1 MTKEK
6 PLVTFF
12 TNADRKRLLASLETY
27 YITKL
32 NQYNYNLKTYKSP
45 NKTIAENY
53 NRRFR
58 LEVKAIELI
67 LYSLGSN
74 FMKNVKPNSRKT
86 SELNARSSGLIQGEL
101 KPVDN

>member
-1 MTKEK
+1 MKK
-6 PLVTFF
+6 PIANPQFF
-12 TNADRKRLLASLETY
+12 SNADRKRLLNSLETY
-27 YITKL
+27 YVTKL

-45 NKTIAENY
+45 NKTVAENY

-67 LYSLGSN
+67 LHSLGSQ
-74 FMKNVKPNSRKT
+74 FMQNVKPNHRKT
-86 SELNARSSGLIQGEL
+86 TELNARTNGLIQGEL